1 MERTKDT
8 IKFNPILFI
17 DMLIKA
23 QRSEEIS
30 TKSYSYLVLDGVKGF
45 RKILPIFINHLKVI
59 CIYTHI
65 HQCVLLIL
73 SNKSNYYLL
82 TSVSWI

>member
-1 MERTKDT
+1 MERTQDT

-30 TKSYSYLVLDGVKGF
+30 TKSYSYLVLDGMLLYIGF

-65 HQCVLLIL
+65 H
-73 SNKSNYYLL
+73 
-82 TSVSWI
+82 TSMCFINFVK